1 MKKGTSLYSY
11 IKDMS
16 ELIDLEN
23 SNNHAWLK
31 RLQDSEKAELLLKV
45 INEYRLYAQR
55 FESLPTRD
63 VLSFLS
69 KLQKNL
75 FDNYGD
81 ALNNGERDKLREEY
95 FMKVGKKPFWWWDA
109 EKIRE
114 EITKFETDNKPDLKY
129 LKDKKSRWQK

>member
-1 MKKGTSLYSY
+1 
-11 IKDMS
+11 MS
-16 ELIDLEN
+16 ELIDTN
-23 SNNHAWLK
+23 NINNHAGLK
-31 RLQDSEKAELLLKV
+31 RLQDSEKAELLLKI
-45 INEYRLYAQR
+45 INEYRLYTQR

-81 ALNNGERDKLREEY
+81 AINNGERDKLREEY
-95 FMKVGKKPFWWWDA
+95 FMKVWKKPFWWWDA
-109 EKIRE
+109 EKIKE
-114 EITKFETDNKPDLKY
+114 EIAKFEAESKPDLKY

>member
-95 FMKVGKKPFWWWDA
+95 FMKVGKKPFWWWDV
-109 EKIRE
+109 EKIKE
-114 EITKFETDNKPDLKY
+114 EIAKFEAENKPDLKY